1 MSSSSGCRL
10 LISAIASWICPFKI
24 ISRILILSSRESKS
38 TLGSIPDSIR
48 NFSAASLKPSVK
60 QENCCLC
67 AHQFLYLKWNL
78 RLEINGNNT
87 CHKVI
92 HDEPVHISSLDVDI
106 VEFIHPLLPCYVFRL
121 LCITHYD
128 ILKRTEGSSW

>member
-60 QENCCLC
+60 QENSCLR
-67 AHQFLYLKWNL
+67 AHQFLGYLKWNL

-106 VEFIHPLLPCYVFRL
+106 VEFIHPFLPCYVFRL

-128 ILKRTEGSSW
+128 ILKRTEG